1 MKIKTYKE
9 TETELELPHFFK
21 LKYEYVGDSYYAIF
35 SEKSAVHVSST
46 GNSLTSG
53 SAISDFLNMPNYEQ
67 VTREEFTLACTIAM
81 IDFDNKVSALLGIPE
96 LIAPQTQTL

>member
-9 TETELELPHFFK
+9 TETQLELPHFFK

-67 VTREEFTLACTIAM
+67 VTREEFLA
-81 IDFDNKVSALLGIPE
+81 NYGEALKTFTNTCMA
-96 LIAPQTQTL
+96 LIGNTQTETV